1 MFFLVSQIELRS
13 PRQISPSAFFRSPK
27 HHLRRP
33 RGRRTRLLPSA
44 DGGDAEKGGTEV
56 GTATLLLERIQL
68 QLGEFDSGRFRG
80 GKLFESWDCWP
91 KTNQLV
97 FFLCFF
103 VTVFCMCF
111 FFLMNIGRLKGWKV
125 YSNKC
130 MIHLFIIIYHLL
142 IHLSLFIPYYG
153 LC

>member
-1 MFFLVSQIELRS
+1 MKNLKSFPSTKKNLFQPGGCSLCMFFVVSQIELRS

-80 GKLFESWDCWP
+80 ENFSNK
-91 KTNQLV
+91 NQAIV
-97 FFLCFF
+97 FFCF
-103 VTVFCMCF
+103 VMVSCMCF
-111 FFLMNIGRLKGWKV
+111 F
-125 YSNKC
+125 S
-130 MIHLFIIIYHLL
+130 
-142 IHLSLFIPYYG
+142 
-153 LC
+153 